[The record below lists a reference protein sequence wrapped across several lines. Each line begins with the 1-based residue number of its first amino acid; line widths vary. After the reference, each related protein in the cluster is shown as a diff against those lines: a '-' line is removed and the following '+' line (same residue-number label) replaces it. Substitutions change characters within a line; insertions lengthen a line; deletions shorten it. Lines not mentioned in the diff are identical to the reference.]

1 MINKIDCFFSFSKA
15 YFVISK
21 FQRTKYINKMS
32 SIVKIALV
40 DDEVLFRKGIAF
52 LLQREDNFEIIF
64 EASNGEELI
73 SKLNS
78 SESKPDIIIMDLKMP
93 VLNGVEATKIIRKS
107 YPDIKIIALT
117 SYDTKSFVANMIQV
131 GAVAYLIKNTTPKDL
146 IHTVNEVAKKGFYY
160 SQIVL
165 KTIQETIVSSKNS
178 KGNLETGFLS
188 PREIEILQLICL
200 QKTTTEI
207 ADHLFLSPRTVE
219 GHRNNLL
226 LKTESRNIAGLV
238 VYAIQNEIA
247 VLTI

>member
-1 MINKIDCFFSFSKA
+1 MNP
-15 YFVISK
+15 VI
-21 FQRTKYINKMS
+21 
-32 SIVKIALV
+32 KIALV

-52 LLQREDNFEIIF
+52 LLQREANIEIVFES
-64 EASNGEELI
+64 SNGEELI
-73 SKLNS
+73 SKLQENDNT
-78 SESKPDIIIMDLKMP
+78 PDIIIMDLKMP

-107 YPDIKIIALT
+107 YPQIKIIALT
-117 SYDTKSFVANMIQV
+117 SYDSKSFIANMIQV

-146 IHTVNEVAKKGFYY
+146 IKTINEVYTKGFYY
-160 SQIVL
+160 NESVL

-178 KGNLETGFLS
+178 KGSLETSFLS
-188 PREIEILQLICL
+188 PREIEILQLICQ

-207 ADHLFLSPRTVE
+207 AEHLFLSPRTVE

-247 VLTI
+247 VLTL

>member
-1 MINKIDCFFSFSKA
+1 MNA
-15 YFVISK
+15 VI
-21 FQRTKYINKMS
+21 
-32 SIVKIALV
+32 KIALV

-52 LLQREDNFEIIF
+52 LLQREDNIEIIF
-64 EASNGEELI
+64 EASNGEELVN
-73 SKLNS
+73 KLQNNDV
-78 SESKPDIIIMDLKMP
+78 KPDIIIMDLKMP

-107 YPDIKIIALT
+107 FPDIKIIALT
-117 SYDTKSFVANMIQV
+117 SYDSKSFIANMIQV

-146 IHTVNEVAKKGFYY
+146 IKTINEVNRKGFFYNEN
-160 SQIVL
+160 VL

-178 KGNLETGFLS
+178 KGNLETNFLS
-188 PREIEILQLICL
+188 PREIEILQLICQ

-207 ADHLFLSPRTVE
+207 AEHLFLSPRTVE

-247 VLTI
+247 VLTL

>member
-1 MINKIDCFFSFSKA
+1 MNRAI
-15 YFVISK
+15 
-21 FQRTKYINKMS
+21 
-32 SIVKIALV
+32 KIALV

-52 LLQREDNFEIIF
+52 LLQREDNIEIIF
-64 EASNGEELI
+64 EASNGEELL
-73 SKLNS
+73 LNLDNH
-78 SESKPDIIIMDLKMP
+78 EVLPDIIVMDLKMP

-107 YPDIKIIALT
+107 FPEIKIIALT
-117 SYDTKSFVANMIQV
+117 SYDTKSFIANMIQV

-146 IHTVNEVAKKGFYY
+146 IHTINEVANKGFYY
-160 SQIVL
+160 NDNVL

-178 KGNLETGFLS
+178 KGHLETSFLS
-188 PREIEILQLICL
+188 PREIEILQLICQ
-200 QKTTTEI
+200 QKTTLEI

-247 VLTI
+247 FLTI

>member
-1 MINKIDCFFSFSKA
+1 
-15 YFVISK
+15 
-21 FQRTKYINKMS
+21 MS
-32 SIVKIALV
+32 SAIKIALV

-52 LLQREDNFEIIF
+52 LLQREDNIEIIF

-73 SKLNS
+73 ANLSNN
-78 SESKPDIIIMDLKMP
+78 EIQPDIIVMDLKMP

-107 YPDIKIIALT
+107 FPDIKIIALT
-117 SYDTKSFVANMIQV
+117 SYDTKSFIANMIQV

-146 IHTVNEVAKKGFYY
+146 IHTINEVASKGFYY
-160 SQIVL
+160 NDNVL

-178 KGNLETGFLS
+178 KGNLETSFLS
-188 PREIEILQLICL
+188 PREIEILQLICQ
-200 QKTTTEI
+200 QKTTLEI

-247 VLTI
+247 FLTI